1 MVEDRDIR
9 ELARLVKSTGKMNIP
24 KNVFSINLLRTH
36 TRFGYTEY
44 IYNVDIGSENMHTL
58 PDFYMN
64 YVVYLNI

>member
-1 MVEDRDIR
+1 
-9 ELARLVKSTGKMNIP
+9 MNIP

-36 TRFGYTEY
+36 TRIGHSEY